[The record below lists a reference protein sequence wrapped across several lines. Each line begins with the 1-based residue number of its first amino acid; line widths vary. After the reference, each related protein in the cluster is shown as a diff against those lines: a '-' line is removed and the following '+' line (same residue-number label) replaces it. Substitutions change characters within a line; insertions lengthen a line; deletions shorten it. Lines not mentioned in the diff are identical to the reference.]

1 MPEHENLVSYLLDRG
16 YTDVWSLDFRMSNR
30 FGYNLH
36 RHRYTMDDIALFDHP
51 AALAEVRRH
60 IGSDRR
66 VHVICHCL
74 GSMSFTMSLFAKAV
88 EGVRSVIANS
98 VALTPRVPGWS
109 KLKLMF
115 GPFLA
120 ESVCGFEYINPYWR
134 REPGISLGKL
144 FAMAIDLFHHECDS
158 PECHMLSFLWGTG
171 FPALYNHENLLD
183 ITHRR
188 GGDLYGGT
196 SVNYHRH
203 VRKMVQSHNT
213 AVKYD
218 PSDPRL
224 SALPN
229 DYFQYARDIET
240 PILFVTGERNNV
252 FRDSNLVCH
261 ERLQKIAPGRHELR
275 VFPNYGH
282 QDVFMGKDVS
292 KDIFPHF
299 VEYLDRQRG
308 SRVTRGPHA
317 AMVSGPAAATEVR
330 S

>member
-1 MPEHENLVSYLLDRG
+1 
-16 YTDVWSLDFRMSNR
+16 
-30 FGYNLH
+30 
-36 RHRYTMDDIALFDHP
+36 
-51 AALAEVRRH
+51 
-60 IGSDRR
+60 
-66 VHVICHCL
+66 
-74 GSMSFTMSLFAKAV
+74 
-88 EGVRSVIANS
+88 
-98 VALTPRVPGWS
+98 
-109 KLKLMF
+109 
-115 GPFLA
+115 
-120 ESVCGFEYINPYWR
+120 
-134 REPGISLGKL
+134 
-144 FAMAIDLFHHECDS
+144 
-158 PECHMLSFLWGTG
+158 
-171 FPALYNHENLLD
+171 LYNHENLLD

-203 VRKMVQSHNT
+203 VRKMVSSNNT

-229 DYFQYARDIET
+229 DYFQYAREIET
-240 PILFVTGERNNV
+240 PVLFVTGERNNV

-299 VEYLDRQRG
+299 IEYLDRQRG
-308 SRVTRGPHA
+308 SRTARGPHA
-317 AMVSGPAAATEVR
+317 VMAGGPAPAAAEVR